1 MWTVFSPC
9 SALDML
15 LMLFVFSSYVGIVW
29 LYVGHVILFSLSTRQ
44 KDSCSNKF
52 FIILGKSFSWMQIL
66 LPNSNHV

>member
-29 LYVGHVILFSLSTRQ
+29 LYVGHVILFFLLA
-44 KDSCSNKF
+44 
-52 FIILGKSFSWMQIL
+52 LGKRIHVAINFS
-66 LPNSNHV
+66 